1 MLASQLVGLEA
12 ALEATLL
19 LAVDPELGGL
29 AISGAV
35 GSGKSSLARTLVHAI
50 PSGAPFVELPLGIT
64 QDRLLGGLDFEA
76 MLTTGRRVVESG
88 VLARANGGVLYV
100 DGLNRLDQSIVTQL
114 LDVMSR
120 GSVSIEREGLSLL
133 QPARFML
140 VASFDPSDGEP
151 PRDVLDRVALI
162 VGLPGQRDPEGRV
175 DVVRTVTSRDRATSF
190 ASSKEDADEIALWR
204 ENVAHARARLASVTI
219 ADEQLLDLSL
229 AALSLGVEGNRADIF
244 AARAALA
251 AAALAGRSTVS
262 ADDVALAVKLVL
274 LPRATRLPQPA
285 EPPEEKEPPPKEQAA
300 AEPQAEPDS
309 DQNDDEDEKTESQTA
324 ESAAELLVGSI
335 AVVLPPNLLD
345 MPFAKAA
352 RGSAGSRGETQ
363 NGKRGRVVG
372 ARPGSPKSGALAL
385 FPTLI
390 AAAPRQK
397 VRGAAGRFAVE
408 RDDFRIKRFRS
419 KAGTLYLFVVDA
431 SGSMAVNRMREAK
444 GAVTTLLQQAYVH
457 RDHIGLIAFRGRE
470 ATVLLPPTQSVERA
484 KRELDVLPT
493 GGATPLA
500 AALISAWQTARQARA
515 RGLQQCVL
523 VLMTDGRGNVP
534 LQPRPDG
541 GRASEAEIDDEVRRV
556 CSLIRADG
564 SRAIVVDTQVDYL
577 SRGYAPRLA
586 DYLGARYLYLPNA
599 KAADIVRHL

>member
-1 MLASQLVGLEA
+1 MLASHLVGLEA

-19 LAVDPELGGL
+19 LAVDPGLGGL
-29 AISGAV
+29 AISGSV
-35 GSGKSSLARTLVHAI
+35 GSGKSSLARTLAHAI
-50 PSGAPFVELPLGIT
+50 PATAPFVELPLGIT
-64 QDRLLGGLDFEA
+64 QDRVLGGLDFEA
-76 MLTTGRRVVESG
+76 MLTTGRRIVESG
-88 VLARANGGVLYV
+88 VLARAHGGVLYV
-100 DGLNRLDQSIVTQL
+100 DALNRLDQSIVTQL

-133 QPARFML
+133 QPARFTL

-151 PRDVLDRVALI
+151 PRDVLDRLALI
-162 VGLPGQRDPEGRV
+162 VVLPAQRDPEGRA
-175 DVVRTVTSRDRATSF
+175 DVVRAVTARDRH
-190 ASSKEDADEIALWR
+190 SSAKEDAEEIALWR
-204 ENVAHARARLASVTI
+204 GNVAHARERLPSVVI
-219 ADEQLLDLSL
+219 DDEQLLELSL

-251 AAALAGRSTVS
+251 AAALAGRDLVS
-262 ADDVALAVKLVL
+262 DEDVALAVKLVL
-274 LPRATRLPQPA
+274 LPRATQLPRPP
-285 EPPEEKEPPPKEQAA
+285 EPPPEEPEPPPQEQAA
-300 AEPQAEPDS
+300 AEPEPDPEP
-309 DQNDDEDEKTESQTA
+309 DEKDDETEESQTA
-324 ESAAELLVGSI
+324 EAAAELLVGSI
-335 AVVLPPNLLD
+335 AVILPPNLLE

-352 RGSAGSRGETQ
+352 RGAAGSRGETQ
-363 NGKRGRVVG
+363 KAKRGRVVG
-372 ARPGSPKSGALAL
+372 ARPGSPKTGSLAL

-397 VRGAAGRFAVE
+397 MRAAGGRFAVE

-457 RDHIGLIAFRGRE
+457 RDHIGLISFRGRE
-470 ATVLLPPTQSVERA
+470 AQVLLPPTQSVERA

-500 AALISAWQTARQARA
+500 AALIAAWQTARQARA

-534 LQPRPDG
+534 LQPREDG
-541 GRASEAEIDDEVRRV
+541 SRASEAEIDDEVRRV
-556 CSLIRADG
+556 CALIRTDG
-564 SRAIVVDTQVDYL
+564 CRAVVVDTQVDYL

-586 DYLGARYLYLPNA
+586 DYLDARYLYLPNA
-599 KAADIVRHL
+599 NAADIVRHL

>member
-1 MLASQLVGLEA
+1 MLASHLVGLEA

-19 LAVDPELGGL
+19 LAVDPGLGGL
-29 AISGAV
+29 AISGSV
-35 GSGKSSLARTLVHAI
+35 GSGKSSLARTLAYAI
-50 PSGAPFVELPLGIT
+50 PADAPFVELPLGIT
-64 QDRLLGGLDFEA
+64 QDRVLGGLDFET

-88 VLARANGGVLYV
+88 VLARAHGGVLYV
-100 DGLNRLDQSIVTQL
+100 DALNRLDQAIVTQL

-120 GSVSIEREGLSLL
+120 GSVAIEREGLSLL

-151 PRDVLDRVALI
+151 PRDVLDRLALI
-162 VGLPGQRDPEGRV
+162 VGLPAQRDPEGRA
-175 DVVRTVTSRDRATSF
+175 DVVRAVTARDRA
-190 ASSKEDADEIALWR
+190 SSAKDDAEEIALWR
-204 ENVAHARARLASVTI
+204 ENVARARERLASVSI
-219 ADEQLLDLSL
+219 EDEQLLELSL

-244 AARAALA
+244 AARAAIA
-251 AAALAGRSTVS
+251 AAALAGRPVVS
-262 ADDVALAVKLVL
+262 DEDVALAVKLVL
-274 LPRATRLPQPA
+274 LPRATQLPKPPEPPEQK
-285 EPPEEKEPPPKEQAA
+285 EQPPEEKAAKPEP
-300 AEPQAEPDS
+300 EPEPDP
-309 DQNDDEDEKTESQTA
+309 DEPDDDDEETEESQTA

-335 AVVLPPNLLD
+335 AVILPPNLLE

-352 RGSAGSRGETQ
+352 RGGPGSRGETQ
-363 NGKRGRVVG
+363 KAKRGRVVG
-372 ARPGSPKSGALAL
+372 ARPGSPKSGSLAL

-397 VRGAAGRFAVE
+397 MRAAGARFAVE

-470 ATVLLPPTQSVERA
+470 AQVLLPPTQSVERA

-500 AALISAWQTARQARA
+500 AALVSAWQTARQARA

-534 LQPRPDG
+534 LTPRTDG
-541 GRASEAEIDDEVRRV
+541 TRASEAEIDDEVRRV
-556 CSLIRADG
+556 CALIRADG
-564 SRAIVVDTQVDYL
+564 CRAVVVDTQVDYL

-586 DYLGARYLYLPNA
+586 DYLDARYLYLPNA
-599 KAADIVRHL
+599 NAADIVRHL

>member
-1 MLASQLVGLEA
+1 MLASHLVGLEA

-19 LAVDPELGGL
+19 LAVDPGLGGL
-29 AISGAV
+29 GISGSV
-35 GSGKSSLARTLVHAI
+35 GSGKSSLARTLANAI
-50 PSGAPFVELPLGIT
+50 PEGAPFVELPLGIT
-64 QDRLLGGLDFEA
+64 QDRVLGGLDFET

-88 VLARANGGVLYV
+88 VLARADGGVLYV
-100 DGLNRLDQSIVTQL
+100 DALNRLDQAIVTQL

-120 GSVSIEREGLSLL
+120 GSVAIEREGLSLL

-151 PRDVLDRVALI
+151 PRDVLDRLALI
-162 VGLPGQRDPEGRV
+162 VGLPAQRDPEARA
-175 DVVRTVTSRDRATSF
+175 DVVRAVSARDRA
-190 ASSKEDADEIALWR
+190 AAAKDDAEEIALWR
-204 ENVAHARARLASVTI
+204 GNVARARERLPEVTI
-219 ADEQLLDLSL
+219 EDEQLIELSL

-244 AARAALA
+244 AARAAIA
-251 AAALAGRSTVS
+251 AAALAGRPVVS
-262 ADDVALAVKLVL
+262 DEDVALAVKLVL
-274 LPRATRLPQPA
+274 LPRATQLPQPP
-285 EPPEEKEPPPKEQAA
+285 EPPEQKEQPKEQAA
-300 AEPQAEPDS
+300 APEPEPDP
-309 DQNDDEDEKTESQTA
+309 DPEQNDDEKSESQTA

-352 RGSAGSRGETQ
+352 RGGPGSRGETQ
-363 NGKRGRVVG
+363 KAKRGRVVG
-372 ARPGSPKSGALAL
+372 ARPGSPKTGSLAL

-397 VRGAAGRFAVE
+397 MRAAGARFAVE

-457 RDHIGLIAFRGRE
+457 RDHIGLISFRGRE
-470 ATVLLPPTQSVERA
+470 AQVLLPPTQSVERA

-500 AALISAWQTARQARA
+500 AALISAWQTAKQARA

-541 GRASEAEIDDEVRRV
+541 TRASEAEIDDEVRRV
-556 CSLIRADG
+556 CALIRADG
-564 SRAIVVDTQVDYL
+564 CRAVVVDTQVDYL

-586 DYLGARYLYLPNA
+586 DYLDARYLYLPNA
-599 KAADIVRHL
+599 NAADIVRHL

>member
-1 MLASQLVGLEA
+1 MLASHLVGLEA

-19 LAVDPELGGL
+19 LAVDPGLGGL
-29 AISGAV
+29 GISGSV
-35 GSGKSSLARTLVHAI
+35 GSGKSSLARTLANAI
-50 PSGAPFVELPLGIT
+50 PEGAPFVELPLGIT
-64 QDRLLGGLDFEA
+64 QDRVLGGLDFET

-88 VLARANGGVLYV
+88 VLARADGGVLYV
-100 DGLNRLDQSIVTQL
+100 DALNRLDQAIVTQL

-120 GSVSIEREGLSLL
+120 GSVAIEREGLSLL

-151 PRDVLDRVALI
+151 PRDVLDRLALI
-162 VGLPGQRDPEGRV
+162 VSLPAQRDPEGRA
-175 DVVRTVTSRDRATSF
+175 DVVRVVTARDRAV
-190 ASSKEDADEIALWR
+190 ASAKDDADEIALWR
-204 ENVAHARARLASVTI
+204 DNVARARERLGSVTI
-219 ADEQLLDLSL
+219 EDEQLLELSL

-244 AARAALA
+244 AARAAIA
-251 AAALAGRSTVS
+251 AAALAGRTVVS
-262 ADDVALAVKLVL
+262 DDDVALACKLVL
-274 LPRATRLPQPA
+274 LPRATQMPKPPEPEQK
-285 EPPEEKEPPPKEQAA
+285 EQPPEEKAA
-300 AEPQAEPDS
+300 QPEAEPDP
-309 DQNDDEDEKTESQTA
+309 DPDEQEDDEDETEESEPA
-324 ESAAELLVGSI
+324 ESAAELLVGSV
-335 AVVLPPNLLD
+335 AVILPPNLLE

-352 RGSAGSRGETQ
+352 RGGPGSRGETQ
-363 NGKRGRVVG
+363 KAKRGRVVG
-372 ARPGSPKSGALAL
+372 ARPGSPKTGSLAL

-397 VRGAAGRFAVE
+397 MRAAGGRFAVE

-419 KAGTLYLFVVDA
+419 KAGTLFLFVVDA

-457 RDHIGLIAFRGRE
+457 RDHIGLISFRGRE
-470 ATVLLPPTQSVERA
+470 AQVLLPPTQSVERA

-500 AALISAWQTARQARA
+500 AALVSAWQTARQARA

-534 LQPRPDG
+534 LTPRPDG
-541 GRASEAEIDDEVRRV
+541 ARASEAEIDDEVRRV
-556 CSLIRADG
+556 CALIRADG
-564 SRAIVVDTQVDYL
+564 CRAVVVDTQVDYL

-586 DYLGARYLYLPNA
+586 DYLDARYLYLPNA
-599 KAADIVRHL
+599 NAADIVRHL